1 MFRLAHNIKGSS
13 AAVGFAELADF
24 THHVESFLLKIK
36 DGEIPV
42 ESAVVDLLLQ
52 INDCLKQSVE
62 GLKKDLNFQFDY
74 QEVVKGI
81 EALIQGQPA
90 STDKKDEKNEKNN
103 DALVFENMESLE
115 VSEKP
120 AAETTV
126 VEKPVAEPVADKKS
140 TQADP
145 APADKPSSTSE
156 ENIRVGLARVDQLIN
171 IVGEMVILD
180 TVLSKQHE
188 QIDADGELKKTFS
201 QMQKIIRE
209 LQDISMSF
217 RMLPIKGSFKKMQR
231 IVRDTSKALD
241 KKINLHIS
249 GEDTEVD
256 KSLLEKMADP
266 LVHIVRNAADHG
278 LESSEKRLEAG
289 KSVEGNLWLSAYHKG
304 NFTVIEVKDDGA
316 GIDPEVIRKKAVEKG
331 LISADQILT
340 DEESIELIF
349 APGFSTKEQVTEV
362 SGRGVGMDVVKTNI
376 KELRG
381 EIKISSKMGE
391 GSVFK
396 IYLPLTLAIVDG
408 MVVHAGEHRFVVPIS
423 QITESVHATQIHS
436 IGGRKE
442 VLSLRGKSMAL
453 YRLSSLLGY
462 SSNDEISDQGIA

>member
-1 MFRLAHNIKGSS
+1 
-13 AAVGFAELADF
+13 
-24 THHVESFLLKIK
+24 
-36 DGEIPV
+36 
-42 ESAVVDLLLQ
+42 
-52 INDCLKQSVE
+52 
-62 GLKKDLNFQFDY
+62 
-74 QEVVKGI
+74 
-81 EALIQGQPA
+81 
-90 STDKKDEKNEKNN
+90 
-103 DALVFENMESLE
+103 
-115 VSEKP
+115 
-120 AAETTV
+120 
-126 VEKPVAEPVADKKS
+126 
-140 TQADP
+140 
-145 APADKPSSTSE
+145 
-156 ENIRVGLARVDQLIN
+156 
-171 IVGEMVILD
+171 
-180 TVLSKQHE
+180 
-188 QIDADGELKKTFS
+188 
-201 QMQKIIRE
+201 
-209 LQDISMSF
+209 
-217 RMLPIKGSFKKMQR
+217 
-231 IVRDTSKALD
+231 

-462 SSNDEISDQGIA
+462 SSNDEISDQGIAMIVASEDKNKSFAVLVDDISEQQQVVIKPLSEELKGMPGITGAAILGDGSPSPILDLAALAKAKFSKVRHKRKERTAA